1 MSERFDRV
9 VQKVGNVLHVERL
22 HQEDLAQVFGVTSRS
37 KYLEL
42 PQGTYRSIAR
52 LIYERSSSALAD
64 IDQLARI
71 AIYDYLIGNCDNHL
85 KNLSVLYDK
94 NGALRLAP
102 AYDMLCTTFFERYSR
117 EMGRRL
123 GSVRAIDKVTADDF
137 LLLADEIGMGRRR
150 MKRLCA
156 SMARAVV
163 EAVVQAGD
171 LLESVL
177 EGASFAAED
186 LVGDMGPR
194 IAVLA

>member
-1 MSERFDRV
+1 
-9 VQKVGNVLHVERL
+9 
-22 HQEDLAQVFGVTSRS
+22 
-37 KYLEL
+37 
-42 PQGTYRSIAR
+42 
-52 LIYERSSSALAD
+52 
-64 IDQLARI
+64 
-71 AIYDYLIGNCDNHL
+71 
-85 KNLSVLYDK
+85 
-94 NGALRLAP
+94 
-102 AYDMLCTTFFERYSR
+102 
-117 EMGRRL
+117 MGRRL

-177 EGASFAAED
+177 EDASFAAED

-194 IAVLA
+194 IAVMA